1 MGKKTAVFLA
11 AVAVAA
17 AVIWFAGS
25 ALWRWLLA
33 LHGIH

>member
-1 MGKKTAVFLA
+1 MRGKKWVFV

-17 AVIWFAGS
+17 VVLWFAGS

-33 LHGIH
+33 LHGIR